1 MAHSRAACWI
11 SCLPRSRSKR
21 QRLHP
26 LQPQS
31 TARLGEQVLGA
42 AASSRVAKHS
52 SRSSSLGSSDS
63 SSRWRRRGRQ
73 RCGPMLPLMGLMRT

>member
-52 SRSSSLGSSDS
+52 S
-63 SSRWRRRGRQ
+63 SRWRSRGRQ